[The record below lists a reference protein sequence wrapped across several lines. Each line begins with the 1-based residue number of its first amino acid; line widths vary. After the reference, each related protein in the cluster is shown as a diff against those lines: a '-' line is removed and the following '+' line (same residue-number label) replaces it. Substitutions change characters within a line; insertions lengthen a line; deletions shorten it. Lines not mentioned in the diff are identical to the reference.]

1 MAFVPFLRA
10 DVLRRLPTPV
20 NFRERIAL
28 ELDGFSEYASE
39 VSPEQQQKIE
49 DLAAE
54 IVKSNDT
61 SDPIFEFRVEGHA
74 DIARRFSDPVERRF
88 QEENVSN
95 DRAQTGLELL
105 RDALKKKGGD
115 ALAQKIVKGSRAFG
129 LGTRDLR
136 VPNASTEA
144 EFKRNRRVVFV
155 IRQVTFIPAPPEPP
169 EPPKSIV
176 EDRFSAQLIRSAT
189 FSGSPVTGVEVLLL
203 KATIEIVD
211 RIDKKRVRFDVS
223 TVGGGVSF
231 GPFKGGG
238 SVTLGAGPV
247 KNFKTFRLLGRGAGV
262 IDLKSFEGAVT
273 VFIDINAGVATKTKG
288 GTLRF
293 SFDALEANGANTQ
306 PTIIELPGADDS
318 SAAVPGISFGD
329 VTTGRMSMSG
339 TPQSF

>member
-1 MAFVPFLRA
+1 MSFVPILRA
-10 DVLRRLPTPV
+10 QVARRLPTPV

-39 VSPEQQQKIE
+39 VTPQQQQQIE

-61 SDPIFEFRVEGHA
+61 NDPIFEFRVEGHA
-74 DIARRFSDPVERRF
+74 DIARRFSDPNERRF

-105 RDALKKKGGD
+105 RDALKKKGGE

-136 VPNASTEA
+136 VPNATTEA
-144 EFKRNRRVVFV
+144 EFRRNRRVVFV
-155 IRQVTFIPAPPEPP
+155 VRQVTFIPAPPEPP
-169 EPPKSIV
+169 APPRSII

-189 FSGSPVTGVEVLLL
+189 FSGSPTTGVEGLIV
-203 KATIEIVD
+203 KASIEIVD
-211 RIDKKRVRFDVS
+211 KIDRKRALFDV
-223 TVGGGVSF
+223 TAVGGGFSV

-247 KNFKTFRLLGRGAGV
+247 KDFKTFRLLGAGAGN
-262 IDLKSFEGAVT
+262 ISLKSFEGAVT
-273 VFIDINAGVATKTKG
+273 VFVDISAGVATKTKG

-293 SFDALEANGANTQ
+293 VFDGLQANGANTQ

-318 SAAVPGISFGD
+318 SAQVPGISFGD
-329 VTTGRMSMSG
+329 VTVGTMKMSG
-339 TPQSF
+339 TPSSL